1 MYIYF
6 QITVKCR
13 ISVADMTR
21 EALEATEDEVYI
33 YIYLH
38 MHIHILYLYLYGE
51 VQDWCGGHDQRGFGS
66 DRG

>member
-1 MYIYF
+1 
-6 QITVKCR
+6 
-13 ISVADMTR
+13 VADMTR